1 MIVAIDGPAGAGK
14 STVARAVAGALG
26 VGYLDTGAMYRALT
40 LVALRDGVAIDDGPE
55 LAELART
62 HPVSLEGGPGGARV
76 MMRGD
81 DVTMAIR
88 EADVTAAVS
97 EVAAHPE
104 VRSALVARQRQIM
117 EHGDWV
123 CDGRDIGSVV
133 FPEARL
139 KVFLDCDVEAR
150 ALRRDNELQE
160 KGLAMSRSA
169 VRDNLKKRDRI
180 DSGRSVAPL
189 VRVPDAVLVDTTLLS
204 IEEQVAV
211 VCDLA
216 RRRLAQLSA

>member
-14 STVARAVAGALG
+14 STVARAVADALG

-40 LVALRDGVAIDDGPE
+40 LVALREGVPIDDGPA
-55 LAELART
+55 LAEMARE
-62 HPVSLEGGPGGARV
+62 HPVSLENGPAGVRV

-104 VRSALVARQRQIM
+104 VRHEMVARQRQIM
-117 EHGDWV
+117 GHGDWV

-133 FPEARL
+133 FPEAEV
-139 KVFLDCDVEAR
+139 KVFLTASVDERARRRHAELTARGERVDLRAIRDDVA
-150 ALRRDNELQE
+150 RRDH
-160 KGLAMSRSA
+160 ADSSRAAS
-169 VRDNLKKRDRI
+169 
-180 DSGRSVAPL
+180 PL
-189 VRVPDAVLVDTTLLS
+189 VVADGAVVVDTTGMG
-204 IEEQVAV
+204 IDEV
-211 VCDLA
+211 VGQIASMA
-216 RRRLAQLSA
+216 REVPA

>member
-1 MIVAIDGPAGAGK
+1 VIVAIDGPAGAGK

-133 FPEARL
+133 FPEAEV
-139 KVFLDCDVEAR
+139 KVFLTASVDERARRRHAELAARGERVDLRVIRDDVE
-150 ALRRDNELQE
+150 RRDH
-160 KGLAMSRSA
+160 ADSSRAAS
-169 VRDNLKKRDRI
+169 
-180 DSGRSVAPL
+180 PL
-189 VRVPDAVLVDTTLLS
+189 VVADGAVVVDTTG
-204 IEEQVAV
+204 IGIDEV
-211 VCDLA
+211 VGRIASMARELA
-216 RRRLAQLSA
+216 A

>member
-40 LVALRDGVAIDDGPE
+40 LLALRDGVAIDDGPE

-133 FPEARL
+133 FPEAEV
-139 KVFLDCDVEAR
+139 KVFLTASVDERARRRHAELAARGERVDLRVIRDDVE
-150 ALRRDNELQE
+150 RRDH
-160 KGLAMSRSA
+160 ADSSRAAS
-169 VRDNLKKRDRI
+169 
-180 DSGRSVAPL
+180 PL
-189 VRVPDAVLVDTTLLS
+189 VVADGAVVVDTTGIRIDEVVTRIAS
-204 IEEQVAV
+204 MAREVA
-211 VCDLA
+211 A
-216 RRRLAQLSA
+216 

>member
-133 FPEARL
+133 FPEAEV
-139 KVFLDCDVEAR
+139 KVFLTASVDERARRRHAELAARGERVDLRVIRDDVE
-150 ALRRDNELQE
+150 RRDH
-160 KGLAMSRSA
+160 ADSSRAAS
-169 VRDNLKKRDRI
+169 
-180 DSGRSVAPL
+180 PL
-189 VRVPDAVLVDTTLLS
+189 VVADGAVVVDTTGIRIDEVVTRIAS
-204 IEEQVAV
+204 MAREVA
-211 VCDLA
+211 A
-216 RRRLAQLSA
+216 

>member
-1 MIVAIDGPAGAGK
+1 VIVAIDGPAGAGK

-40 LVALRDGVAIDDGPE
+40 LLALRDGVAIDDGPE

-133 FPEARL
+133 FPEAEV
-139 KVFLDCDVEAR
+139 KVFLTASVDERARRRHAELAARGERVDLRVIRDDVE
-150 ALRRDNELQE
+150 RRDH
-160 KGLAMSRSA
+160 ADSSRAAS
-169 VRDNLKKRDRI
+169 
-180 DSGRSVAPL
+180 PL
-189 VRVPDAVLVDTTLLS
+189 VVADGAVVVDTTGIRIDEVVTRIAS
-204 IEEQVAV
+204 MAREVA
-211 VCDLA
+211 A
-216 RRRLAQLSA
+216 

>member
-14 STVARAVAGALG
+14 STVARAVADALG

-40 LVALRDGVAIDDGPE
+40 LVALREGVPIDDGAA
-55 LAELART
+55 LAEMARE
-62 HPVSLEGGPGGARV
+62 HPVSLENGPAGVRV

-104 VRSALVARQRQIM
+104 VRHGMVARQRQIM
-117 EHGDWV
+117 GHGDWV

-133 FPEARL
+133 FPEAEV
-139 KVFLDCDVEAR
+139 KVFLTASVDERARRRHAELAARGERVDLRAIRDDVE
-150 ALRRDNELQE
+150 RRDH
-160 KGLAMSRSA
+160 ADSSRAAS
-169 VRDNLKKRDRI
+169 
-180 DSGRSVAPL
+180 PL
-189 VRVPDAVLVDTTLLS
+189 VVADGAVVVDTTGIGIDEVVGKIAS
-204 IEEQVAV
+204 MAREVA
-211 VCDLA
+211 A
-216 RRRLAQLSA
+216 

>member
-14 STVARAVAGALG
+14 STVARGVAASLG

-40 LVALRDGVAIDDGPE
+40 LVALRDGVPTDDGPA
-55 LAELART
+55 LAALARE
-62 HPVSLEGGPGGARV
+62 HPVSLENGPAGVRV
-76 MMRGD
+76 LMRGD

-104 VRSALVARQRQIM
+104 VRTEMVARQRAIM

-133 FPEARL
+133 FPEAEV
-139 KVFLDCDVEAR
+139 KVFLTASVDERARRRHAELVARGERVDLRAIRDDVE
-150 ALRRDNELQE
+150 RRDH
-160 KGLAMSRSA
+160 ADSSRAAS
-169 VRDNLKKRDRI
+169 
-180 DSGRSVAPL
+180 PL
-189 VRVPDAVLVDTTLLS
+189 VVADGAVVVDTTG
-204 IEEQVAV
+204 IGVDDVIGRIAAM
-211 VCDLA
+211 A
-216 RRRLAQLSA
+216 REPAA

>member
-14 STVARAVAGALG
+14 STVARAVADALG

-40 LVALRDGVAIDDGPE
+40 LVALREGVPIDDGPA
-55 LAELART
+55 LAEMARE
-62 HPVSLEGGPGGARV
+62 HPVSLENGPAGVRV

-104 VRSALVARQRQIM
+104 VRHEMVARQRQIM
-117 EHGDWV
+117 GHGDWV

-133 FPEARL
+133 FPEAEV
-139 KVFLDCDVEAR
+139 KVFLTASVDERARRRHAELAGRGERVDLRVIRDDVA
-150 ALRRDNELQE
+150 RRDH
-160 KGLAMSRSA
+160 ADSSRAAS
-169 VRDNLKKRDRI
+169 
-180 DSGRSVAPL
+180 PL
-189 VRVPDAVLVDTTLLS
+189 VVADGAVVVDTTGMG
-204 IEEQVAV
+204 IDEV
-211 VCDLA
+211 VGQIASMA
-216 RRRLAQLSA
+216 REVPA

>member
-14 STVARAVAGALG
+14 STVARAVAEALG

-40 LVALRDGVAIDDGPE
+40 LVALRDGVPVGDGPA
-55 LAELART
+55 LAELARE
-62 HPVSLEGGPGGARV
+62 HPVTLENGPAGVRV

-104 VRSALVARQRQIM
+104 VRHEMVARQRDIM
-117 EHGDWV
+117 ERGDWV

-133 FPEARL
+133 FPEAEV
-139 KVFLDCDVEAR
+139 KVFLTASVDERARRRHAELVARGERVDLRVIRDDVE
-150 ALRRDNELQE
+150 RRDH
-160 KGLAMSRSA
+160 ADSSRAAS
-169 VRDNLKKRDRI
+169 
-180 DSGRSVAPL
+180 PL
-189 VRVPDAVLVDTTLLS
+189 VVADGAVVVDTTGLGIDEVVGRIAS
-204 IEEQVAV
+204 MAREVA
-211 VCDLA
+211 A
-216 RRRLAQLSA
+216 